1 MKLIYF
7 RKPSVYYSIQKGN
20 GKQREAIYL
29 LCSPNSS
36 TVVLASFC
44 RASYDFPLSNLGHPP
59 NMVTWVR
66 PSPKL
71 KAVAVCHNRGCA
83 PSGRVSWGEIRS
95 GITSLLEVNVHLTE
109 LVISWLVT
117 MMTVNTIV
125 YLGINFVWRL
135 SQLNRSHIHHHSPP
149 STSQS

>member
-1 MKLIYF
+1 MFCCALINGNKYCSYQMKLIYF
-7 RKPSVYYSIQKGN
+7 RKTLYYSIQKEN
-20 GKQREAIYL
+20 SKQREASVIYL

-83 PSGRVSWGEIRS
+83 PSGRVSWVEIWS
-95 GITSLLEVNVHLTE
+95 GITSMLKVNVHMTE
-109 LVISWLVT
+109 LVIGWL
-117 MMTVNTIV
+117 
-125 YLGINFVWRL
+125 
-135 SQLNRSHIHHHSPP
+135 Q
-149 STSQS
+149 